1 MAQNK
6 CITPVEGVT
15 SALLDSAQRF
25 RTIFERANAGIA
37 FADCC
42 GNILDFNNAFA
53 QLLEYERDEL
63 LGLNFAR
70 YTHPDDVAVEVALF
84 NEIIANKRDGY
95 RMEKGMSHAPAESS
109 GLIFR

>member
-53 QLLEYERDEL
+53 QLLEYEHDEL

-70 YTHPDDVAVEVALF
+70 YTHPDDVAVEVALSTKSLPTSVMATAWKKVCHTLRQ
-84 NEIIANKRDGY
+84 NHLG
-95 RMEKGMSHAPAESS
+95 
-109 GLIFR
+109 